1 MKPKKLKHRRL
12 SKRQTE
18 ILVLLSKGIAQ
29 KDMSEIHG
37 VSVYS
42 IRDTAMDLYRSL
54 GVHNAAEAV
63 SEGYQLGYLKVI
75 K

>member
-12 SKRQTE
+12 TKRQTE
-18 ILVLLSKGIAQ
+18 VLVLLSKGLAQ
-29 KDMSEIHG
+29 KDIAEILG
-37 VSVYS
+37 VSYYS
-42 IRDTAMDLYRSL
+42 ILDTAGDLYRNL
-54 GVHNAAEAV
+54 DVRNAAEAV

>member
-12 SKRQTE
+12 SKRQKE

-29 KDMSEIHG
+29 KDMAEILG
-37 VSVYS
+37 VSFYS
-42 IRDTAMDLYRSL
+42 IRDTTVNLFRNLD
-54 GVHNAAEAV
+54 VHNAAEAV

>member
-29 KDMSEIHG
+29 KDMSEILG

-54 GVHNAAEAV
+54 GHNAAEAV